1 MNRKYIPK
9 NLRKSLGR
17 RCQFPACRSP
27 SCVFHHPT
35 RHVYGGK
42 RLVPLCKIHHEFAH
56 LGLIANEQL
65 DVEKWK
71 LRNLAAK
78 PLQFD
83 ADKQWEIRRRPI

>member
-1 MNRKYIPK
+1 M
-9 NLRKSLGR
+9 
-17 RCQFPACRSP
+17 
-27 SCVFHHPT
+27 
-35 RHVYGGK
+35 
-42 RLVPLCKIHHEFAH
+42 VPLCKIHHEFAH